1 MRCDKCGKRFE
12 DNWTPGYSYP
22 RYKIIQECGV
32 LSHHSSINLCE
43 ECSKKFKEWL
53 EKETEEKYEELT
65 NKDV

>member
-12 DNWTPGYSYP
+12 DNWIPGYSYP

-32 LSHHSSINLCE
+32 LSHSSQINLCE

-53 EKETEEKYEELT
+53 EKENE
-65 NKDV
+65 